1 MLICCKVGFLGDD
14 DMKVLDEKESDEGDS
29 SSPTSQD
36 HHNHQH
42 AFTEGEEEMV
52 KSEDTSYVWSNVTE
66 NELVVGA
73 ESIGESTQKAAL
85 EESNVI
91 QIDWDIKPEDYFDGE
106 NVGVEKNESVTKSH
120 GGSSSSSSSS
130 SSDDESH
137 VVEKNIVVIESGE
150 TREGTPYS
158 VTETAAFDDSVKTAD
173 LPEATEL
180 TVGVLVV
187 DAYNLAVGVPEEE
200 ADDPVA
206 AEPLSVN
213 LVKPADLPEVTQ
225 VTDGV
230 PIIEAYS
237 LVVDEASKS
246 VVETI
251 PLVDSENVSKE
262 VLHVND
268 GATVE
273 NPKSFSE
280 YESGLKE
287 NGKHESSGVSP
298 VSMDMGSEPKEDKM
312 SPKVIEYSAVSSVAV
327 SSGAQE
333 DDDKLPQSSCVEDSA
348 VTECSD
354 NQPSVVLAP
363 RPVQTTSWTSCCG
376 LFELFTGSRR

>member
-1 MLICCKVGFLGDD
+1 MNQTMVGDD
-14 DMKVLDEKESDEGDS
+14 DLKVLDEKESDEGDT

-52 KSEDTSYVWSNVTE
+52 KSEDTSYVWSNFTE
-66 NELVVGA
+66 KEPVVGA

-91 QIDWDIKPEDYFDGE
+91 QIDWDIKPEDYFDVE
-106 NVGVEKNESVTKSH
+106 NVGVEKNESVAKSH
-120 GGSSSSSSSS
+120 GGSSSSSSSSSNS

-150 TREGTPYS
+150 SKEGTPYS
-158 VTETAAFDDSVKTAD
+158 VTKTAAFNDSVKTAD

-180 TVGVLVV
+180 TDGVLVV
-187 DAYNLAVGVPEEE
+187 DACNLAVGGPEEE

-237 LVVDEASKS
+237 LVVEEASKS

-268 GATVE
+268 SATVE

-287 NGKHESSGVSP
+287 NAKHESSGVSP
-298 VSMDMGSEPKEDKM
+298 ASMDMGSEPKEDKM
-312 SPKVIEYSAVSSVAV
+312 SPKAIQYSAVSSVAV

-333 DDDKLPQSSCVEDSA
+333 DDDKLPQSSSVEDSA

-354 NQPSVVLAP
+354 SQPSVVLAA

-376 LFELFTGSRR
+376 LFELFTGSGR